1 MAARLDRRAIV
12 FVRIAAFALAAVL
25 VLGGCR
31 HDAPEP
37 YRLPTGARLDPV
49 GTSIPLGSM
58 PVTMTFSPDSRHIV
72 AVLSG
77 FREQGIQVIDAET
90 RRVGQTLAQPSAFM
104 GAVFA
109 PDGHTLYASG
119 GNRDCVYVYAWG
131 DSAALRDSIALG
143 PPPDSLA
150 GGRVYPALLAC
161 SPDGAQLYVAG
172 NLDDKLY
179 VVDTHSH
186 RVLQKLPTGTYPYG
200 VVVAP

>member
-1 MAARLDRRAIV
+1 
-12 FVRIAAFALAAVL
+12 
-25 VLGGCR
+25 
-31 HDAPEP
+31 
-37 YRLPTGARLDPV
+37 
-49 GTSIPLGSM
+49 M

-90 RRVGQTLAQPSAFM
+90 RQVLQTLAQPSAFF

-131 DSAALRDSIALG
+131 DSATLRDSIALG
-143 PPPDSLA
+143 PPPDST

-161 SPDGAQLYVAG
+161 SPD
-172 NLDDKLY
+172 
-179 VVDTHSH
+179 
-186 RVLQKLPTGTYPYG
+186 
-200 VVVAP
+200 